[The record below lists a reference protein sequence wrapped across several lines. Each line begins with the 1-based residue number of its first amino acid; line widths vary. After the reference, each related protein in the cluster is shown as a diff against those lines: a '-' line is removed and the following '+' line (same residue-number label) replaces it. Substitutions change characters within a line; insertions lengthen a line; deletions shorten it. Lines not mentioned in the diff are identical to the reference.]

1 LRLSPGRTFISGER
15 FESRVNGPKV
25 WFVGIHW
32 PAITGAA
39 RHQINFLMN
48 NSDAS
53 KLAVCSWSL
62 RPAGPQDLVNQL
74 KSIGLSRVQIALDP
88 LRVAPGI
95 WGGLPACCTANG
107 IELVSG
113 MFGTVG
119 EDYSTIESIRRTG
132 GVVPDATWRENWR
145 NIQADA
151 ELAAQM
157 RLPVVTF
164 HAGFLPHDAGD
175 PAFQKLLDRIGQI
188 ADLFAA
194 RGIALG
200 FETGQETAAT
210 LKLFLTKLNRPEVG
224 VNFDP
229 ANMIMYDQ
237 GDPIAALRELGPWL
251 KQCHITDARRTKTPG
266 TWGEEVVVGTGEV
279 DWPAFFQALGAIQF
293 KGALAIEREAGPQ
306 RVADIRAARGYVETL
321 YD

>member
-1 LRLSPGRTFISGER
+1 
-15 FESRVNGPKV
+15 
-25 WFVGIHW
+25 
-32 PAITGAA
+32 
-39 RHQINFLMN
+39 MN

-62 RPAGPQDLVNQL
+62 QPVDPQSLVNQL

-88 LRVAPGI
+88 LRSAPGI
-95 WGGLPACCTANG
+95 WGELPACCHANG

-151 ELAAQM
+151 ELAARM

-164 HAGFLPHDAGD
+164 HAGFLPHDVSD
-175 PAFQKLLDRIGQI
+175 PAFQRLLDRIGQV
-188 ADLFAA
+188 ADLFTA
-194 RGIALG
+194 RGMALG

-210 LKLFLTKLNRPEVG
+210 LKLFLTRLNRPEVG

-237 GDPIAALRELGPWL
+237 GDPIVALRELGPWL
-251 KQCHITDARRTKTPG
+251 KQCHIKDARRTRTPG

-279 DWPAFFQALGAIQF
+279 DWPAFFQALATIRFQGT
-293 KGALAIEREAGPQ
+293 LAIEREAGQQ
-306 RVADIRAARGYVETL
+306 RVEDIRAARQYVETL

>member
-1 LRLSPGRTFISGER
+1 MS
-15 FESRVNGPKV
+15 
-25 WFVGIHW
+25 H
-32 PAITGAA
+32 
-39 RHQINFLMN
+39 
-48 NSDAS
+48 SDAS

-62 RPAGPQDLVNQL
+62 RPVDPQNLLDQL
-74 KSIGLSRVQIALDP
+74 KSVGLSRVQIALDP
-88 LRVAPGI
+88 LRVAPEI
-95 WGGLPACCTANG
+95 WGGLPACCKANG

-151 ELAAQM
+151 ELAAQL

-164 HAGFLPHDAGD
+164 HAGFLPHEASD
-175 PAFQKLLDRIGQI
+175 PSFQRLLDRIGQI

-200 FETGQETAAT
+200 FETGQETAST
-210 LKLFLTKLNRPEVG
+210 LKLFLTRLNRPEVG

-229 ANMIMYDQ
+229 ANMLMYDQ

-251 KQCHITDARRTKTPG
+251 KQCHIKDAKRTRTPG
-266 TWGEEVVVGTGEV
+266 TWGEEVVVGMGEV
-279 DWPAFFQALGAIQF
+279 DWAAFFQVLAEVQF
-293 KGALAIEREAGPQ
+293 KGVLAVEREAGPR
-306 RVADIRAARGYVETL
+306 RVEDIRAARQYVETL
-321 YD
+321 FKRAQGGTNQ

>member
-1 LRLSPGRTFISGER
+1 
-15 FESRVNGPKV
+15 
-25 WFVGIHW
+25 
-32 PAITGAA
+32 
-39 RHQINFLMN
+39 MN
-48 NSDAS
+48 NSDAT

-62 RPAGPQDLVNQL
+62 QPADPQSLVNQL

-88 LRVAPGI
+88 LRIAPEI
-95 WGGLPACCTANG
+95 WGELPACCHANG

-132 GVVPDATWRENWR
+132 GVVPDTTWRENWR

-164 HAGFLPHDAGD
+164 HAGFLPHDASD
-175 PAFQKLLDRIGQI
+175 PAFQRLLDRIGQI
-188 ADLFAA
+188 ADFFAA

-210 LKLFLTKLNRPEVG
+210 LKLFLTRLNRPAVG

-251 KQCHITDARRTKTPG
+251 KQCHIKDARRTRTPG
-266 TWGEEVVVGTGEV
+266 IWGEEVVVGTGEV
-279 DWPAFFQALGAIQF
+279 DWPAFFNTLAAIQF
-293 KGALAIEREAGPQ
+293 KGALAIEREAGLQ
-306 RVADIRAARGYVETL
+306 RVEDIRAARQYIGTL
-321 YD
+321 FENARGGTIP